1 MKKVTSK
8 FIYIFI
14 IQAIPHLSNAQFIII
29 SPIGIHSTN
38 VAVYPTYGYS
48 VLHSMAQ
55 VASVQRNQTVL
66 MDISSSILPGEF
78 IIRYDYRVRETDS
91 SYPSEQRIMIGVEGV
106 SFEIDPTRA
115 SEMTSIRWR
124 SGSLEN
130 LTWDDFLMKRR
141 AWQAKLVPIRKW
153 LEAEDNTRSKIY
165 KIGCKEFEQRRRSY
179 HRWLDSFRTRHSE
192 LFVSHLMP
200 FASEPPLARKGNP
213 IPIPPK
219 ALLSKLDLRDSLI
232 VRSSVM
238 YTFFN
243 TYLSSLSSKDIPEDS
258 IRVRIHRV
266 ASEILDL
273 SKYGH
278 PTVRGWI
285 VDYLYDGFLASGM
298 DSSIPMLAPMIKDLG
313 SYSRRSVEIFRKTMA
328 MGRVAIGLKVPDFIV
343 PAEGQTPIPLSSLL
357 SQRQRTLLLFWSVT
371 CPHCT
376 QLVDSLVP
384 YSQDPKLQERLQV
397 IAISIDRSDADAVIW
412 GHARQKSGNWT
423 HAICREGVNSD
434 QARLF
439 GVLATPMMF
448 LLAGKEGIIEAMPD
462 SFTQLK
468 QIMDRSQFP

>member
-1 MKKVTSK
+1 MLR
-8 FIYIFI
+8 
-14 IQAIPHLSNAQFIII
+14 PL
-29 SPIGIHSTN
+29 
-38 VAVYPTYGYS
+38 
-48 VLHSMAQ
+48 AQ
-55 VASVQRNQTVL
+55 VTQVKSGQSAL
-66 MDISSSILPGEF
+66 IEFSSSMLPGEF
-78 IIRYDYRVRETDS
+78 LIRYDYRVRDTDS
-91 SYPSEQRIMIGVEGV
+91 SYPSEQRIIIGHEGV
-106 SFEIDPTRA
+106 SFEIDPTKA
-115 SEMTSIRWR
+115 NEKISIRWL
-124 SGSLEN
+124 SGSMEDK
-130 LTWDDFLMKRR
+130 TWDTFLMSRR
-141 AWQAKLVPIRKW
+141 AWQAKLLPLRQW
-153 LEAEDNTRSKIY
+153 LESEGDTRSKIY
-165 KIGCKEFEQRRRSY
+165 KLAFMEFETRRRSY

-213 IPIPPK
+213 IPIPPN
-219 ALLSKLDLRDSLI
+219 ALLSKLDLRDSFI
-232 VRSSVM
+232 VRSSFM
-238 YTFFN
+238 NTFFN

-357 SQRQRTLLLFWSVT
+357 SHRQRTLLLFWSAT

-412 GHARQKSGNWT
+412 GHAKQKSGNWI